1 MRYLILLAVF
11 VFAAAGDTTF
21 VPLAFAQPLP
31 GTDALTVDEDCA
43 GRNTRLITE
52 FLDRKIAESEQQRT
66 KHWNRQFGD
75 RATYEKSVTKNRERF
90 RHIIGVRD
98 KRKPFESPELCET
111 LNKSALI
118 AETAT
123 HNIYAVRW
131 DVFETLKGEGLLLEL
146 KNGQKPE
153 KTIIYLP
160 HSDGTIGG
168 LTSPDQFKN
177 CRVIIPALV
186 TRNIEQYGRSKR
198 GGREYI
204 YRAAFQLGRHII
216 GYEVQEILALVD
228 WLKKTE
234 SAIVCVAGYG
244 DGGLLAFY
252 AAAADTRIDEAV
264 IAGYFSNRNRVCEEP
279 IDRNIFG
286 LLDQFGD
293 AEIAA
298 LIAPRKLSVVSG
310 DAPQLVLKSENG
322 NAPGTLNKLADEAVR
337 AEIDRAEK
345 LVAPLN
351 WKINHLPA
359 IPQVSDFLPP
369 EVIQEQRQSANE
381 RVRRLVNGMDRHTQD
396 LLNRAEITRRNF
408 WEPLNRIE
416 DAKSPEFAE
425 KIEWYRK
432 YFAEEVIGHFDDSL
446 DDPKPRTRKKEE
458 TDKYVMYEAEMD
470 VFGGIVQYGLL
481 LIPKGIKEGEKRPV
495 VVCQHG
501 LESRPAVTLR
511 GGKPGYSA
519 MATELCERG
528 YITFAPQGIFT
539 GGDKF
544 RYNQRQL
551 NSLGKTLFSIMVPQ
565 HQQLL
570 NWLGT
575 LPFVDK
581 DRMAFYGLSYGGKTA
596 MRVPPLVKNYCLSI
610 CSADFNA
617 WNVKNASA
625 VYPFSYIWSGEYEIF
640 EFDLANT
647 FDYSDMAKLIAPR
660 PFMVERGHHDGVG
673 WDEFVG
679 FEYAKVLRFYTLK
692 WNMPERT
699 EIHWFNGGHK
709 ISGDKT
715 YPFLDRWLQPERRR

>member
-1 MRYLILLAVF
+1 MKSLCYGTSLVFYLH
-11 VFAAAGDTTF
+11 FAAAAVYAGSPD
-21 VPLAFAQPLP
+21 VLS
-31 GTDALTVDEDCA
+31 GTEALTVDEDCA
-43 GRNTRLITE
+43 VRNTRLITE
-52 FLDRKIAESEQQRT
+52 FLDRKIAESGLHRE
-66 KHWNRQFGD
+66 KHWNRQFGN
-75 RATYEKSVTKNRERF
+75 RENYEKSVEKNRERF
-90 RHIIGVRD
+90 RRIIGVRD
-98 KRKPFESPELCET
+98 KRKPFESPELCAT
-111 LNKSALI
+111 LEKPALI
-118 AETAT
+118 AETQT
-123 HNIYAVRW
+123 HKIYAVRW
-131 DVFETLKGEGLLLEL
+131 DVFDTLKGEGLLLEL
-146 KNGQKPE
+146 KKEKKPE
-153 KTIIYLP
+153 KTVIYLP
-160 HSDGTIGG
+160 HSDGTIGT
-168 LTSPDQFKN
+168 LASSDRFKN
-177 CRVIIPALV
+177 CRIIIPVLV
-186 TRNIEQYGRSKR
+186 TRNIEQYGRNKR
-198 GGREYI
+198 SGREYI
-204 YRAAFQLGRHII
+204 YRSAFQLGRHII

-234 SAIVCVAGYG
+234 GSIVCTAGYG

-293 AEIAA
+293 AEIAS
-298 LIAPRKLSVVSG
+298 LIAPRKLTVTGG

-322 NAPGTLNKLADEAVR
+322 NAPGTLKKPADEVIQ

-345 LVAPLN
+345 LAAPLN
-351 WKINHLPA
+351 WKINYTPAVSPASDWLP
-359 IPQVSDFLPP
+359 Q
-369 EVIQEQRQSANE
+369 EVIQEQRQTANE
-381 RVRRLVNGMDRHTQD
+381 RVHRIVNGMDRHTQD
-396 LLNRAEITRRNF
+396 LLNRAELTRRDF
-408 WEPLNRIE
+408 WGALNRIE
-416 DAKSPEFAE
+416 DVKSLEFAE

-432 YFAEEVIGHFDDSL
+432 YFAEEVIGQFDDL
-446 DDPKPRTRKKEE
+446 LAAPKARTRKKEE
-458 TDKYVMYEAEMD
+458 TDKYTMYEAELD

-481 LIPKGIKEGEKRPV
+481 LIPQGIKKGEKRAV

-511 GGKPGYSA
+511 GGKDGYSGL
-519 MATELCERG
+519 ATALCERG
-528 YITFAPQGIFT
+528 YVVFAPQGIFT

-581 DRMAFYGLSYGGKTA
+581 DRTAFYGLSYGGKTA
-596 MRVPPLVKNYCLSI
+596 MRVPPLVKDYCLSI

-617 WNVKNASA
+617 WNVKNAST
-625 VYPFSYIWSGEYEIF
+625 VYPFSYVWSGEYEIF

-647 FDYSDMAKLIAPR
+647 FDYSDMARLIAPR
-660 PFMVERGHHDGVG
+660 PFMVERGHTDGVG

-679 FEYAKVLRFYTLK
+679 FEYAKVRYWYEYKLDIG
-692 WNMPERT
+692 ERT

-709 ISGDKT
+709 ISGEKT
-715 YPFLDRWLQPERRR
+715 YLFLDRLLKQERR